1 MKTKTKLPAVKPP
14 SRTRII
20 FDLAAEITPEELARF
35 EASATAAGTKDL
47 TEHFLNLNLR
57 LPKKITGPAG

>member
-1 MKTKTKLPAVKPP
+1 MTHEPKTTEKPKV
-14 SRTRII
+14 SRTKII
-20 FDLAAEITPEELARF
+20 FDLAAEITPDELTRF
-35 EASATAAGTKDL
+35 EASAAAAGTSNL

>member
-1 MKTKTKLPAVKPP
+1 MSTQTKPTTAKRL

-35 EASATAAGTKDL
+35 EASAAAAGTKDL